1 MDDQS
6 LERAYREG
14 ARWLER
20 YGTLPA
26 WRELPQGAKDALGA
40 VIEGGREELRTDIRE
55 ALSEAIAD
63 ATDLIVDA
71 VVDEVEDEVEDEV
84 DETKIRQ
91 AVTRILEG
99 VGKAVDDV
107 R

>member
-6 LERAYREG
+6 LERAYQEG

-20 YGTLPA
+20 YGALPA

-40 VIEGGREELRTDIRE
+40 AIDGGREELRTDIRE

-71 VVDEVEDEVEDEV
+71 VVDEVEDEV
-84 DETKIRQ
+84 DETRIRQ
-91 AVTRILEG
+91 AVTRILEN

>member
-1 MDDQS
+1 MDDRS
-6 LERAYREG
+6 LERAYQEG

-40 VIEGGREELRTDIRE
+40 VIDGGREELRTDIRE
-55 ALSEAIAD
+55 ALSEALSD
-63 ATDLIVDA
+63 ATDAVVDA
-71 VVDEVEDEVEDEV
+71 VVDAVDEDV

-91 AVTRILEG
+91 AVTRILEA
-99 VGKAVDDV
+99 VGKVVDDV

>member
-40 VIEGGREELRTDIRE
+40 VIDGGREELRTDIRE

-71 VVDEVEDEVEDEV
+71 VVDEVEDEV
-84 DETKIRQ
+84 DETRIRQ
-91 AVTRILEG
+91 AVTRILEN

>member
-6 LERAYREG
+6 LERAYQEG

-20 YGTLPA
+20 YGSLPS

-40 VIEGGREELRTDIRE
+40 VIDGGREELRADIRE

-63 ATDLIVDA
+63 ATDSIVDA
-71 VVDEVEDEVEDEV
+71 VVDEVEDEV

-99 VGKAVDDV
+99 VGKVVDDV